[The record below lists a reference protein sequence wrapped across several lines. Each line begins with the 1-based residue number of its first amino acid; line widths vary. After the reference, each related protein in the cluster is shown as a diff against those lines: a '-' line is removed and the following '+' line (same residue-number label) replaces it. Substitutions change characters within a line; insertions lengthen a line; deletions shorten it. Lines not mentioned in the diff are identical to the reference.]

1 MQTMVMTPPLTIDL
15 VNHNN
20 VKIITR
26 AGLLRA
32 FPVHGKR
39 LLLSE
44 TGDPLDSRIPVHHQG
59 SGCPALPEP
68 RMEPSRVTP

>member
-26 AGLLRA
+26 TRSLIT

-39 LLLSE
+39 LLLSAN
-44 TGDPLDSRIPVHHQG
+44 R
-59 SGCPALPEP
+59 
-68 RMEPSRVTP
+68 